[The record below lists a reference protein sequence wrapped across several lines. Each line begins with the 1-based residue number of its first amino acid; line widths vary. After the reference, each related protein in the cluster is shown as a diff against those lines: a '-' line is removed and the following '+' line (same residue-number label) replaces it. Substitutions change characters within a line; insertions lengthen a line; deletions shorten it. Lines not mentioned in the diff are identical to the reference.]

1 MGSFFY
7 WLYNINTWTIS
18 NPKILFKVEQDLVW
32 TFLGKQGMVQECE
45 ELILDPNLRSE
56 APLNSKYLVR
66 TQTDGSIKSLEN
78 LTELQ
83 GGSQQNQEPGS
94 TGHNS
99 QP

>member
-1 MGSFFY
+1 MVVRQYLDNLQSQESFKSGTG
-7 WLYNINTWTIS
+7 LGLN
-18 NPKILFKVEQDLVW
+18 
-32 TFLGKQGMVQECE
+32 FLGKQGMVQECE
-45 ELILDPNLRSE
+45 LILDPNLRLE